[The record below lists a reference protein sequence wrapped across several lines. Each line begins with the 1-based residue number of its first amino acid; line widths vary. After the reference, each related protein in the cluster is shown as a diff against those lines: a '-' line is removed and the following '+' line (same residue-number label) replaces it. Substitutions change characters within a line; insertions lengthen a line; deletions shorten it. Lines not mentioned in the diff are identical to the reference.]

1 MRAELTGWMKA
12 TILASAA
19 VAAATLSLIA
29 FAVQY

>member
-12 TILASAA
+12 ALLASAT
-19 VAAATLSLIA
+19 VAAAAVSLIA

>member
-12 TILASAA
+12 TILASTA